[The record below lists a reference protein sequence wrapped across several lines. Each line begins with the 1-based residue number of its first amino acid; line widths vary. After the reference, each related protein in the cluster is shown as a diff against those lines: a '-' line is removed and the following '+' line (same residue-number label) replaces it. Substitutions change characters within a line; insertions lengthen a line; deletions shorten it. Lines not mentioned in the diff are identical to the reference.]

1 MMARI
6 DPREESLHG
15 FHVAILALDGFE
27 QVELT
32 GPREALQ
39 RAGAETRLISARHGK
54 VQGFNHVDK
63 ADQFEVNLDLNE
75 ADPND
80 FDAVLLPGGVVNA
93 DQLRVI
99 PQAQE
104 FVRGMQSRGKPIA
117 VICHGAWLLV
127 SAGLAKDRTLTS
139 WPSLQDD
146 IRNAG
151 GTWIDQEVVEDGNWI
166 SSRKPDDIPAFN
178 DRMIEVMS
186 RKVQASARGTAD
198 ERPDVGATS

>member
-1 MMARI
+1 MVRI
-6 DPREESLHG
+6 DGGEELLHG

-32 GPREALQ
+32 GPREALEK
-39 RAGAETRLISARHGK
+39 AGAETRLISARHGK

-63 ADQFEVNLDLNE
+63 ADTFEVNLDLSE

-93 DQLRVI
+93 DQLRVL
-99 PQAQE
+99 PKAQE
-104 FVRGMQSRGKPIA
+104 FVRGMQARDKPIA

-151 GTWIDQEVVEDGNWI
+151 GNWIDKEVVEDANWI

-178 DRMIEVMS
+178 DKMIEVMS
-186 RKVQASARGTAD
+186 KKVQSSVRGTAD
-198 ERPDVGATS
+198 ERPDVGTTS

>member
-1 MMARI
+1 MARI
-6 DPREESLHG
+6 DGKEELLHG
-15 FHVAILALDGFE
+15 FNVAILAVDGFE
-27 QVELT
+27 QAELT
-32 GPREALQ
+32 GPREALE
-39 RAGAETRLISARHGK
+39 RAGAQTRLISAKHGK

-63 ADQFEVNLDLNE
+63 ADQFDVNLDFNE

-99 PQAQE
+99 PKAQE
-104 FVRGMQSRGKPIA
+104 FVRGMQAQDKPVA

-151 GTWIDQEVVEDGNWI
+151 GKWVDQEVVEDGNWI
-166 SSRKPDDIPAFN
+166 SSRKPADIPAFN
-178 DRMIEVMS
+178 EKMIAAMS
-186 RKVQASARGTAD
+186 RKVQSSVRGTAD